1 MNEMT
6 CLLSF
11 GLTAGITAVDGVQF
25 LLTIHNGSDLLLWL
39 FAVVEQHTYIH
50 TYGQFSIHNEPN

>member
-1 MNEMT
+1 MNVMT

-11 GLTAGITAVDGVQF
+11 GLTAGIIAVDGAQF

-39 FAVVEQHTYIH
+39 FAVVKQHNYIH
-50 TYGQFSIHNEPN
+50 TYGEFRIHNEPN